1 MTLLILDPPAILLPC
16 PGGPR
21 CPCGGPG
28 LALPL
33 IGGSTHTARP
43 QAVWWASTVWKR
55 VGPGWAPVV
64 GEA

>member
-33 IGGSTHTARP
+33 TGGSPHAARP
-43 QAVWWASTVWKR
+43 QAVWWAPVGWKR